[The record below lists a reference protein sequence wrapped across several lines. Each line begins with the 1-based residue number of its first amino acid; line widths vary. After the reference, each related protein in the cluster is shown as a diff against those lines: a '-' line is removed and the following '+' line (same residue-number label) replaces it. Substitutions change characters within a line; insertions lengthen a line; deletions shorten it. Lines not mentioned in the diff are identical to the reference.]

1 MPKFNP
7 LSCYQSLVFKSN
19 CGCVFSPPFHFCP
32 DERSRPNLPALDV
45 CVTSDDKRYF
55 VSETDDI
62 TNLEASVLE
71 SPEDTQLWI
80 KLAFKY
86 LGQNE
91 T

>member
-1 MPKFNP
+1 MAAA
-7 LSCYQSLVFKSN
+7 LT
-19 CGCVFSPPFHFCP
+19 CVCPVCAAP
-32 DERSRPNLPALDV
+32 DERSRPSLPALDV

-62 TNLEASVLE
+62 SNLEASVLE
-71 SPEDTQLWI
+71 SPQDTQLWI

-86 LGQNE
+86 LSQNE

>member
-1 MPKFNP
+1 M
-7 LSCYQSLVFKSN
+7 
-19 CGCVFSPPFHFCP
+19 
-32 DERSRPNLPALDV
+32 PALDV

>member
-1 MPKFNP
+1 MAREFMPNFDP
-7 LSCYQSLVFKSN
+7 VSCCLSLAL
-19 CGCVFSPPFHFCP
+19 FSHFCA
-32 DERSRPNLPALDV
+32 DERSRPSLPALDV

>member
-1 MPKFNP
+1 MMLF
-7 LSCYQSLVFKSN
+7 FA
-19 CGCVFSPPFHFCP
+19 
-32 DERSRPNLPALDV
+32 SRPDDSSRTSLPALDV

-62 TNLEASVLE
+62 SNLEASVLE
-71 SPEDTQLWI
+71 SPQDTQLWI

-86 LGQNE
+86 LGQKE

>member
-1 MPKFNP
+1 MNSCQPSIQYP
-7 LSCYQSLVFKSN
+7 VAYHLSLNQTGDAL
-19 CGCVFSPPFHFCP
+19 FSHFCA
-32 DERSRPNLPALDV
+32 DERSRPSLPALDV

>member
-1 MPKFNP
+1 M
-7 LSCYQSLVFKSN
+7 
-19 CGCVFSPPFHFCP
+19 FSPPFHFCP